1 MGKKIRYIFL
11 WVGFASF
18 CYLIWSFGLHNILS
32 NIQKTG
38 WWFMP
43 IVAIW
48 GFGYIFNTLS
58 LKIIIGE
65 NDKTIGFA
73 EIYRI
78 TLSSFALNYIT
89 PFMTL
94 GGEPFRALALKD
106 KIGTPRAISSVFL
119 FRIIHTI
126 AHIIFWL
133 IMVAMIIIWFPLSG
147 TLRLYLSAVFV
158 VLLVLIGFLFFAHK
172 SGIFEKLFRLVMRIP
187 LARSLAPKLKD
198 QEQAVRDIDEK
209 VQELYNVRPRAF
221 FLAITCELASRFVNA
236 LEFYFIL
243 HAVGHAISVLDAL
256 YISAALSLLLNILFF
271 IPFELGAREGSLY
284 MVMQTLGLTPGIGI
298 YVGIVNRIREMF
310 WVLIGL
316 ALIQFSSRKVQPEKT
331 AEIVVQNQL

>member
-1 MGKKIRYIFL
+1 VGKKIRYIFL
-11 WVGFASF
+11 LVGLAFF
-18 CYLIWSFGLHNILS
+18 CYLVWSFGIDNILA
-32 NIQKTG
+32 NIGKTG
-38 WWFMP
+38 WWFVP

-48 GFGYIFNTLS
+48 GCGYIFNALS

-65 NDKTIGFA
+65 TGGTIRYP

-106 KIGTPRAISSVFL
+106 RIGTPRAVSSVFL

-126 AHIIFWL
+126 AHIMFWL
-133 IMVAMIIIWFPLSG
+133 IMVAMIIIWFPLST
-147 TLRLYLSAVFV
+147 TLRLYLGAIFV
-158 VLLVLIGFLFFAHK
+158 VLLGLISFLFIAHK
-172 SGIFEKLFRLVMRIP
+172 SGIFEKIFRLVLKIP
-187 LARSLAPKLKD
+187 LTRTLAPRLIER
-198 QEQAVRDIDEK
+198 EQAIRDIDEK
-209 VQELYNVRPRAF
+209 IQELYNVRPRAF
-221 FLAITCELASRFVNA
+221 FQAVACELASRFINA

-243 HAVGHAISVLDAL
+243 HAVGHAITILHAF

-284 MVMQTLGLTPGIGI
+284 VVMQSLDLTPGIGI
-298 YVGIVNRIREMF
+298 YVSIVNRIREMF

-316 ALIQFSSRKVQPEKT
+316 ALIQFSNRRAQPEKPAPSVMQT
-331 AEIVVQNQL
+331 QL